1 MAPPEGKCGNVCLP
15 NSTCSA
21 LAADPTVMFDFAC
34 KTHACAYLENEQE
47 IRLGQGLYA
56 FQKKTAAI
64 LFSASS

>member
-1 MAPPEGKCGNVCLP
+1 
-15 NSTCSA
+15 
-21 LAADPTVMFDFAC
+21 MFDFAC